1 MATKRK
7 FKRDYI
13 ILEAKDMNFRYKE
26 RVLPKAFAKVEINE
40 EKAVVALYVENLK
53 CVKDGYKVVAIQSD
67 YETLDLGNVVLS
79 EQGKGEFVFDLERN
93 DIEIKGIALLHEKQ
107 VPLIGFKG
115 NKIENYEEILF
126 AGQDEYEEE
135 FDDELDDLEDTEDIY
150 IDTED
155 DDDEYEYEEIENY
168 EEILFAGQDEYEE
181 EFDDE
186 LDDLEDTED
195 IYIDTEDDDD
205 EYEYE
210 EIEYIEIDGD
220 DDDEYEYEEIEYIE
234 VDDEPQ
240 YNRGYTS
247 TVEEVEDDSYDEEEV
262 EEVKDDDDEYEYEEI
277 EYIEVDDE
285 PQYNRGYTSTVEEV
299 EDDSYDEEEVEEVK
313 EVKREYTTVQENP
326 KVTPK
331 QPDKYSKYKEKQR
344 TNQKRYTKT
353 ERREEENQDYSY
365 DPSKTAGTLLMPRQI
380 KKGLRQFKEVIP
392 FTGDPIENTR
402 WWKIE
407 INPFTLSGYTM
418 PNLGYVNT
426 LNYTMYSDTVMNSY
440 KYRHYLF
447 GVQYDEYNKRKNYIY
462 AIPGKKDEQPDKGHT
477 GFTTYQPCDTRSDK
491 LGYWLCFIDSR
502 TRRILK

>member
-13 ILEAKDMNFRYKE
+13 ILESKDMNFRYKE

-40 EKAVVALYVENLK
+40 EKSAIALYVENLK

-79 EQGKGEFVFDLERN
+79 EQGKGEFVFNLERN

-107 VPLIGFKG
+107 IPLVGFKG
-115 NKIENYEEILF
+115 NKIDNYEEILF
-126 AGQDEYEEE
+126 AGQDEYEEI
-135 FDDELDDLEDTEDIY
+135 DDLEDRGYEDIY
-150 IDTED
+150 IDN
-155 DDDEYEYEEIENY
+155 EE
-168 EEILFAGQDEYEE
+168 
-181 EFDDE
+181 
-186 LDDLEDTED
+186 
-195 IYIDTEDDDD
+195 D

-210 EIEYIEIDGD
+210 EIEYIEIDDED
-220 DDDEYEYEEIEYIE
+220 DSEYEYEEIEYIE
-234 VDDEPQ
+234 IDDEPQ

-247 TVEEVEDDSYDEEEV
+247 TGEEVENDAYNYEEV
-262 EEVKDDDDEYEYEEI
+262 EETEEI
-277 EYIEVDDE
+277 EEIE
-285 PQYNRGYTSTVEEV
+285 
-299 EDDSYDEEEVEEVK
+299 EDK
-313 EVKREYTTVQENP
+313 KEYTKVQEEQ
-326 KVTPK
+326 KTVS
-331 QPDKYSKYKEKQR
+331 QQQDKYLKYKEKQR
-344 TNQKRYTKT
+344 LNQKKYMNSEKKDRA
-353 ERREEENQDYSY
+353 QAHS
-365 DPSKTAGTLLMPRQI
+365 SKTAGNLLMPRQI

-392 FTGDPIENTR
+392 FTGEEIENTR

-462 AIPGKKDEQPDKGHT
+462 AIPGNQDEQPDKGYT
-477 GFTTYQPCDTRSDK
+477 GFTTYQPCDTRNDK

>member
-1 MATKRK
+1 MTSLM
-7 FKRDYI
+7 I
-13 ILEAKDMNFRYKE
+13 
-26 RVLPKAFAKVEINE
+26 
-40 EKAVVALYVENLK
+40 
-53 CVKDGYKVVAIQSD
+53 
-67 YETLDLGNVVLS
+67 
-79 EQGKGEFVFDLERN
+79 
-93 DIEIKGIALLHEKQ
+93 
-107 VPLIGFKG
+107 
-115 NKIENYEEILF
+115 
-126 AGQDEYEEE
+126 
-135 FDDELDDLEDTEDIY
+135 TEDIY
-150 IDTED
+150 IDTGD
-155 DDDEYEYEEIENY
+155 DDD
-168 EEILFAGQDEYEE
+168 G
-181 EFDDE
+181 
-186 LDDLEDTED
+186 
-195 IYIDTEDDDD
+195 
-205 EYEYE
+205 YEYE
-210 EIEYIEIDGD
+210 EIEYIEIDG
-220 DDDEYEYEEIEYIE
+220 
-234 VDDEPQ
+234 
-240 YNRGYTS
+240 
-247 TVEEVEDDSYDEEEV
+247 
-262 EEVKDDDDEYEYEEI
+262 DDDDEYEYEEI

-380 KKGLRQFKEVIP
+380 KKGLKQFKEVMP
-392 FTGDPIENTR
+392 FTGEPIENTR

-462 AIPGKKDEQPDKGHT
+462 AIPGKKEEQPDKGHT

>member
-1 MATKRK
+1 M
-7 FKRDYI
+7 
-13 ILEAKDMNFRYKE
+13 
-26 RVLPKAFAKVEINE
+26 
-40 EKAVVALYVENLK
+40 
-53 CVKDGYKVVAIQSD
+53 
-67 YETLDLGNVVLS
+67 S

-155 DDDEYEYEEIENY
+155 DDDEYEYEEIE
-168 EEILFAGQDEYEE
+168 
-181 EFDDE
+181 
-186 LDDLEDTED
+186 
-195 IYIDTEDDDD
+195 
-205 EYEYE
+205 
-210 EIEYIEIDGD
+210 YIEIDGD

-234 VDDEPQ
+234 VDDEP
-240 YNRGYTS
+240 
-247 TVEEVEDDSYDEEEV
+247 
-262 EEVKDDDDEYEYEEI
+262 
-277 EYIEVDDE
+277 
-285 PQYNRGYTSTVEEV
+285 
-299 EDDSYDEEEVEEVK
+299 
-313 EVKREYTTVQENP
+313 
-326 KVTPK
+326 PK

-380 KKGLRQFKEVIP
+380 KKGLKQFKEVMP
-392 FTGDPIENTR
+392 FTGEPIENTR

-407 INPFTLSGYTM
+407 ITPTTMSGYTM
-418 PNLGYVNT
+418 PYLGYVNS
-426 LNYTMYSDTVMNSY
+426 LNYTMYSDIAMNSY

>member
-13 ILEAKDMNFRYKE
+13 ILESKDMNFRYKE

-40 EKAVVALYVENLK
+40 EKSVIVLYVENLK

-79 EQGKGEFVFDLERN
+79 EQGKGEFVFNLERN

-107 VPLIGFKG
+107 IPLVGFKG
-115 NKIENYEEILF
+115 NKIDNYEEILF
-126 AGQDEYEEE
+126 AGQDEYEEI
-135 FDDELDDLEDTEDIY
+135 DDLEDRGYEDIY
-150 IDTED
+150 IDN
-155 DDDEYEYEEIENY
+155 EE
-168 EEILFAGQDEYEE
+168 
-181 EFDDE
+181 
-186 LDDLEDTED
+186 
-195 IYIDTEDDDD
+195 D

-210 EIEYIEIDGD
+210 EIEYIEIDDED
-220 DDDEYEYEEIEYIE
+220 DSEYEYEEIEYIE
-234 VDDEPQ
+234 IDDEPQ

-247 TVEEVEDDSYDEEEV
+247 TGEEVENDAYNYEEV
-262 EEVKDDDDEYEYEEI
+262 EETEEI
-277 EYIEVDDE
+277 EEIE
-285 PQYNRGYTSTVEEV
+285 
-299 EDDSYDEEEVEEVK
+299 EDK
-313 EVKREYTTVQENP
+313 KEYTKVQEEQ
-326 KVTPK
+326 KTVS
-331 QPDKYSKYKEKQR
+331 QQQDKYLKYKEKQR
-344 TNQKRYTKT
+344 LNQKRYMNSEKKD
-353 ERREEENQDYSY
+353 RAQAHS
-365 DPSKTAGTLLMPRQI
+365 SKTAGNLLMPRQI

-392 FTGDPIENTR
+392 FTGEEIENTR

-462 AIPGKKDEQPDKGHT
+462 AIPGNQDEQPDKGYT
-477 GFTTYQPCDTRSDK
+477 GFTTYQPCDTRNDK